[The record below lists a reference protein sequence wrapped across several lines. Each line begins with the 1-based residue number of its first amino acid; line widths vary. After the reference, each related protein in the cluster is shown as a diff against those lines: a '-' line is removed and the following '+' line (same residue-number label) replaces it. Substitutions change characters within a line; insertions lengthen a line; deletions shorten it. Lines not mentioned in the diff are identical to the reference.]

1 MLFRSRM
8 SAFLHSVWLLVSILI
23 LAQYLNLIPLSALAA
38 ILLHIGF
45 KLANPKQLISM
56 YKDGMTQFLPYI
68 ITIAAVLATDLLQ
81 GIIIGIVVGLFF
93 VIRANYHSS
102 IEMSNEG
109 SKYTIRF
116 NKDVS
121 FLNKALLRN
130 LLLQIPENSS
140 LLVDCS
146 RAQFVDHD
154 IMETIRSEER
164 RVGKECRL

>member
-1 MLFRSRM
+1 M
-8 SAFLHSVWLLVSILI
+8 
-23 LAQYLNLIPLSALAA
+23 NLIPLSALAA

-102 IEMSNEG
+102 ITMSYDEDTDTF
-109 SKYTIRF
+109 TIQF

-121 FLNKALLRN
+121 FLNKALLRRF
-130 LLLQIPENSS
+130 LLQIPENSN

-146 RAQFVDHD
+146 RSQFVDHD
-154 IMETIRSEER
+154 IMETITDYIKAAPDDNIHVQR
-164 RVGKECRL
+164 KTYCDFPLN